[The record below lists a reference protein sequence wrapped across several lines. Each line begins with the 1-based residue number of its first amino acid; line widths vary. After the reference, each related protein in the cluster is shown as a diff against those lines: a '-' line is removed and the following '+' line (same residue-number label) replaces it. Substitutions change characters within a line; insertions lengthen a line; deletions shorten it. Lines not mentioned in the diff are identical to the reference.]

1 MGRLRRVEL
10 LTNART
16 DISMGP
22 LAPQGADRDAGPRQ
36 ICRSA
41 RVLDATPRIRHYRLD
56 VVLGA

>member
-1 MGRLRRVEL
+1 
-10 LTNART
+10 
-16 DISMGP
+16 MGP